1 MNISE
6 IRDKTKVEL
15 AAQGRDLRTELFN
28 LKLQRATSQLETPI
42 RLRQLRRD
50 IARVETQITMLGR
63 KEALENLASALG
75 QVKEFTVD
83 SVAGAL
89 RGLAKGDRSRKDV
102 LKLCGVVYN
111 KQRVRL
117 TGGEM
122 AQLIQAKGRDKAVE
136 LAKQAAGRN

>member
-28 LKLQRATSQLETPI
+28 LKLQKASSQLEKPI

-50 IARVETQITMLGR
+50 IARVETQISMIGR
-63 KEALENLASALG
+63 KEVLEGLVSALG
-75 QVKEFTVD
+75 QAKEFTVD

-89 RGLAKGDRSRKDV
+89 RGLANGGRSRKDV
-102 LKLCGVVYN
+102 FKLCNTVYN

-117 TGGEM
+117 TCGEM
-122 AQLIQAKGRDKAVE
+122 AQLIQAKGRDEAVK
-136 LAKQAAGRN
+136 LAKQAAVRN

>member
-28 LKLQRATSQLETPI
+28 LKLQKASSQLEKPI

-50 IARVETQITMLGR
+50 IARVETQISMIGR
-63 KEALENLASALG
+63 KEVLEGLASALG

-89 RGLAKGDRSRKDV
+89 RGLAKGGRSRKDV
-102 LKLCGVVYN
+102 LKLCGTVYN
-111 KQRVRL
+111 KQRMRL

-122 AQLIQAKGRDKAVE
+122 AQLIQSKGRDKAVE
-136 LAKQAAGRN
+136 LAKRAAARN